1 MPGRLIA
8 RLADA
13 FFGSAERAR
22 LGQAI
27 DETWSDFE
35 DQIRRSEGKALQSA
49 WAQTAVRNLLDAEQ
63 KLASGKFEQGW
74 IGTLTAQRAILSNPD
89 NTRRIMHVAIAL
101 RREADKITGWRAK
114 TIFDLIC
121 GPKGELRPDLMDD
134 PERVI
139 QAVALRDDYSH
150 NNYFK
155 IALRRRHLRQLF
167 RIMLIAILA
176 CLVASYFGKLPALY
190 NDTRQLCLVIL
201 FGVLGACVSV
211 SQGLLS
217 TEVSAKIPAQQ
228 IGAFVIW
235 MRPAVGAAAALASL
249 AILDA
254 NNTVNIFNFKNAE
267 WSGVVGLLAFA
278 AGYSE
283 RFIVGAIEKLSTSQ
297 KS

>member
-13 FFGSAERAR
+13 FFGSAERER

-217 TEVSAKIPAQQ
+217 AEVSAKIPAQQ